1 MPIYLVRSVPVH
13 GRLTLISGRCDFKFR
28 NEREN
33 IWAETKGMSHSFILG
48 FSDCREIAESRAKRK
63 LQKKDQQIQ
72 SSECKEKEV
81 HFVPAVARVS
91 SLIIL

>member
-1 MPIYLVRSVPVH
+1 MV
-13 GRLTLISGRCDFKFR
+13 GEISNSEMRGK
-28 NEREN
+28 NM
-33 IWAETKGMSHSFILG
+33 TKGMSHSFIQGL
-48 FSDCREIAESRAKRK
+48 SDCREIAESREKRK

-72 SSECKEKEV
+72 SSECREKEV